1 MKIRNF
7 SKLLSE
13 VSEAVFLNKTDHIG
27 VKLQPSQGTLKVKM
41 RFKTRNEEGLLLT
54 TSKRGRGFYV
64 AIVDGRIR
72 VSIDN
77 ERGIMY

>member
-1 MKIRNF
+1 M
-7 SKLLSE
+7 
-13 VSEAVFLNKTDHIG
+13 
-27 VKLQPSQGTLKVKM
+27 KM
-41 RFKTRNEEGLLLT
+41 RFKTRNEEGLLLA

-77 ERGIMY
+77 ERGMMYGFSLFVIFVVDTERE